1 MSSTAALLLNK
12 RRLQDIGELQTKPY
26 PGIALHI
33 QDGDLTKACLILSPE
48 GHAPLHLTVHIHD
61 RYPIEPPRITIQSKV
76 AHPNVYQDYICAS
89 ILNKKEG
96 YTPAYT
102 LKGICI
108 QLLSFF
114 SSEHIE
120 QDYGGM
126 VDLKQYARDGVYRP
140 SLDGSHVDD
149 GFICLKCGHG
159 GQPDGHILGKVV
171 EAANSEA
178 QPEPMQIED
187 QVELANPS
195 LPFTGQT
202 VHLVDLPN
210 ELLVSISEFMEEETL
225 FLAARAWSGFS
236 KLLHSQ
242 NLIQIREMQCFTLKA
257 GFQQCR
263 LGVGIAVQGRKLQS
277 EFDYISMEA
286 VEKLKICTSVQGL
299 PFSLWLPLPFSESH
313 WQRVKEVAGTSL
325 ATIGAAA
332 DISGPVENVLYAFMN
347 DVTVKLCEATSGDS
361 NVSSNDRSRY
371 SYWDRTNE
379 KSTLTHASEK
389 AVESYY
395 QLYHLLVTLATDDLS
410 IATES
415 NRRIKAFVDG
425 DRSKTNFPNLGH
437 LLVALLIS
445 DATTTTEMTTAIIKE
460 AITRNVVWMLDSR
473 GAGMAGLSYLE
484 SSEISDFRLEKT
496 YEASQTSFNL
506 LMFAHLMRKTVTKS
520 AENTDTTR
528 TLHDIRDELFS
539 RHGSPPAGMA
549 AELAASI
556 RRIQQ
561 VKSFPSFLQV
571 MDVPVPTAAE
581 FTRFLRRTVQD
592 SVEKGY
598 SKWAVSQSK
607 ALAMRLLVEPRVEIA
622 EGLEPEALRGE
633 RFSFFPQDNKRKR
646 SGGVGNDGRGGG
658 RGGHGR
664 GRGYGRGYGHGRGN
678 GDGRGDRGGRG
689 RGRGRGRGGW

>member
-1 MSSTAALLLNK
+1 MAATAASLLNK
-12 RRLQDIGELQTKPY
+12 RRLQDIGELQSKPY

-33 QDGDLTKACLILSPE
+33 QDGDLTQACLVLTPE
-48 GHAPLHLTVHIHD
+48 GNAPLHLTVHIHD

-76 AHPNVYQDYICAS
+76 AHPNVYKDYICAS
-89 ILNKKEG
+89 ILNTKEG

-140 SLDGSHVDD
+140 SLDGNHVDD
-149 GFICLKCGHG
+149 GFICLKCGYG
-159 GQPDGHILGKVV
+159 GQPGGHALGSKAIK
-171 EAANSEA
+171 AANSEA
-178 QPEPMQIED
+178 QSEQMQIEE
-187 QVELANPS
+187 QAELANPS
-195 LPFTGQT
+195 VPITGQT
-202 VHLVDLPN
+202 LRLVDLPN
-210 ELLVSISEFMEEETL
+210 ELLVSITEFMEEETL
-225 FLAARAWSGFS
+225 FLAARAWTGFS

-313 WQRVKEVAGTSL
+313 WQRVKEVASTSL
-325 ATIGAAA
+325 AAIGAAA
-332 DISGPVENVLYAFMN
+332 DISGPVENVLYTFMN
-347 DVTVKLCEATSGDS
+347 DVTVMLCEATSGDS
-361 NVSSNDRSRY
+361 NASKNLYNRYTYSNQL
-371 SYWDRTNE
+371 NE

-395 QLYHLLVTLATDDLS
+395 QLYHLLVTLATDDPS
-410 IATES
+410 IAAES
-415 NRRIKAFVDG
+415 NRQIKAFLDG
-425 DRSKTNFPNLGH
+425 DRSKSNFPNLGR

-484 SSEISDFRLEKT
+484 PSEISDFRLDKT
-496 YEASQTSFNL
+496 YEASQTSYNL
-506 LMFAHLMRKTVTKS
+506 LMFAHLMRKTVTQTAKS
-520 AENTDTTR
+520 TDTTR
-528 TLHDIRDELFS
+528 TLQDIRDELFS

-561 VKSFPSFLQV
+561 VKSFPSFLQI

-598 SKWAVSQSK
+598 SKWAVSQEK
-607 ALAMRLLVEPRVEIA
+607 ALALRLLVEPRVEIA
-622 EGLEPEALRGE
+622 EGLEPVALRGE
-633 RFSFFPQDNKRKR
+633 RFSFFPQKNKGKR
-646 SGGVGNDGRGGG
+646 CGGVGHDGRGGG

-678 GDGRGDRGGRG
+678 GRG